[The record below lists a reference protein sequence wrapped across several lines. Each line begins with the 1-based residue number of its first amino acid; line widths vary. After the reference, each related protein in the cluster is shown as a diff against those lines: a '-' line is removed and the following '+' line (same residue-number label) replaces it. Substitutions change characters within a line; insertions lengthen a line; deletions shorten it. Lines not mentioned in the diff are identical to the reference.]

1 MPRHSIKPVHL
12 KYSHPIK
19 KRQYKG
25 TEKELR
31 QRQFKE
37 LYGIKTRSSKVV
49 TGEVLQKTIHS
60 YRMWFLFLKLA
71 LELEKQG
78 TTLIMKNS
86 VKKKGYE
93 SPTKRL
99 EYKVKVNRKKY
110 EEWDLDQVLTT
121 TFNDWFFGS
130 DQNEGHRHLFV
141 EDVSKVLSPADK
153 VSDDPDK
160 VTIEIDTRRRFT
172 DIVSDLRRMNNEQE
186 LFKRKSR
193 DKFPITGRVRYL
205 TLLNK
210 YNCLILKLEDELTNQ
225 EIITHENQYIR
236 PTDSRTKDGY
246 ATQKEPS
253 EQRKES
259 GNELNYGITIF
270 DLISGTKKSFGAKQ
284 ILLSVCDGYFLKHP
298 TKTYL
303 D

>member
-1 MPRHSIKPVHL
+1 MSRHSVEPIHL
-12 KYSHPIK
+12 KHSHPIK

-31 QRQFKE
+31 QRQFNE
-37 LYGIKTRSSKVV
+37 LYGTKSRSTRVIQGKVL
-49 TGEVLQKTIHS
+49 EKTIHS

-71 LELEKQG
+71 LELDEQG
-78 TTLIMKNS
+78 TTLVMKNS

-93 SPTKRL
+93 APTKRL

-110 EEWDLDQVLTT
+110 EEWDLDQVLTSS
-121 TFNDWFFGS
+121 FNDWFFGS
-130 DQNEGHRHLFV
+130 DQNKGHRYLFTDEV
-141 EDVSKVLSPADK
+141 TKVLTPADMI
-153 VSDDPDK
+153 SNDPDK
-160 VTIEIDTRRRFT
+160 ITIEIDTRRRFT
-172 DIVSDLRRMNNEQE
+172 DIINDLRQMNSEQE

-210 YNCLILKLEDELTNQ
+210 YNCLILKLENELSNE
-225 EIITHENQYIR
+225 EILTHENQYIR
-236 PTDSRTKDGY
+236 PTDSRTADGY

-253 EQRKES
+253 KIRIVS
-259 GNELNYGITIF
+259 GEKLNYGITIF